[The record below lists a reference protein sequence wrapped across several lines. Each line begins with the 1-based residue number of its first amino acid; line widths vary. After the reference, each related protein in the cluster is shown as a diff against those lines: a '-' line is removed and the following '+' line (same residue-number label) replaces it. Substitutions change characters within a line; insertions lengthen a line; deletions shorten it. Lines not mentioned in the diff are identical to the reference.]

1 MPGESRND
9 AAQRRR
15 ERAEW
20 LARVGAPRHRAES
33 GRASARALGELPASW
48 TVLHHMVWPGR
59 RGATIDHVVIGPGG
73 IFVIASERWSGT
85 LTVEDD
91 VLREDGRPRER
102 AVASAAEAALQVGQ
116 MSSRLSITHPVL
128 CFAASERVTGRSREV
143 LLCSTANVVDVLT
156 SRPAVLNAG
165 QVRQLAS
172 EMEQHFRSAAAAMG
186 PAIPQPRHGREL
198 PPEGAPPASAVRPPV
213 ARIRI
218 SGAPL
223 RASSGREDDSRE
235 REARDRAVR
244 IALLALVLVAL
255 VTAILLAD
263 DIGALL
269 ARLMT

>member
-1 MPGESRND
+1 MSGESGND

-20 LARVGAPRHRAES
+20 LARVGTPAHRAES
-33 GRASARALGELPASW
+33 CRATARALAELPRSW
-48 TVLHHMVWPGR
+48 AVLHHMVWPGR

-73 IFVIASERWSGT
+73 VFVIASRRWAGN

-128 CFAASERVTGRSREV
+128 CVAAEERVTGRSREV

-172 EMEQHFRSAAAAMG
+172 EMEKHFRVAAAAMG
-186 PAIPQPRHGREL
+186 PAIPQPRHG
-198 PPEGAPPASAVRPPV
+198 PQIGPDPAPPVSPARPSA

-223 RASSGREDDSRE
+223 RAAAGRQDDGRV
-235 REARDRAVR
+235 REARERAVR
-244 IALLALVLVAL
+244 IAVLALFLAAL
-255 VTAILLAD
+255 LTAILLAD
-263 DIGALL
+263 DIGGLL